1 MPQRDLSPSELR
13 AAAGGPGG
21 RTGSSRPPLR
31 RVGRVLLAATIV
43 LALSLLLV
51 ARGGGQDPLSASFEQ
66 LPESHDGQTAFTFH
80 VRFSEAISISFAT
93 LRDEAFEIDG
103 GSISRARRVDGS
115 SALWELTV
123 APTQQGDIVI
133 ALPPTGDCAASG
145 AVCTAGGEML
155 SNRAEATV
163 AGPESDPQ
171 DTPVNRQ
178 FEPPQ
183 TEDFDPVV
191 SPDAEPT
198 VMSSAIAAG
207 GLSVTITFSEALSE
221 TVTPGV
227 DRFLITIAGGTAAQP
242 SAVSVSEATVTL
254 TSAALIRQGQTVSVT
269 YTDPNPSDNDTS
281 GVLESA
287 DTDGTDVATFTEDVD
302 PLAITEQL
310 TLIKNTRGT
319 SSASVVVA
327 AERSYGTP
335 FDTGP
340 RTGGYQIKRV
350 GIELTMVTG
359 SNPEV
364 SIYSVGSDNL
374 PDAEVFRFENP
385 SSLQGGGAINWF
397 NAPADSILAADTR
410 YVIVFR
416 LGDLSLAHLR
426 SREINEG
433 YDGGDYNSAI
443 GFSVPSGLLDGLA
456 ETNGVWDVNSATMRF
471 ELEGTGAD
479 GPIRPSQLLHPVVAG
494 APRTLNV
501 TVRAAADAVETA
513 VATAYDVDYKR
524 TSDTDWIRV
533 VRADET
539 ALSETL
545 DGLLAQESYDV
556 RARGKTTGYYGEWS
570 SPIAATTGGT
580 KSSDSTLSALSLSGV
595 TLGETFAPATT
606 SYTGDAVYA
615 TPQTTVTATAANQY
629 ATITSITP
637 ADADDETDGH
647 QVDLGVLSATTISVV
662 VTAEDGTTTTYTV
675 AVTRAKIR
683 IESLIPQNGMFSE
696 SDGTVGW
703 IVRVGEAPLE
713 QIGVVVRFAGKL
725 GVSGEQTVNFA
736 VGERFV
742 TYQTPIPDDDIYGNS
757 GEATATLVLRDDLPY
772 TADSELVARK
782 VIADDDF
789 PAATATITV
798 VSPEFMD
805 GARTVAEGGTVTYTF
820 EVLTDGDTEPF
831 GGSSPV
837 RVIARSGTATSGQDF
852 AVNER
857 YSIPLAN
864 FTRVD
869 IDDDPDEEDW
879 RWRFTQNY
887 SFDITDD
894 DIREPND
901 ETFTLN
907 LERVTVESPGDVP
920 TAASMTLAT
929 PTSYTITIAPSDL
942 ETNNNLSALSVSTG
956 TLSPTFDADTT
967 SYTLD
972 LPFAT
977 SSVRITATRAGSH
990 STLQYFQGMTQLGTD
1005 NAASVNLSNLP
1016 VNTTRTIT
1024 VRVTPE
1030 DGSAAKDYTVRV
1042 TRALPVASIERISP
1056 AEVTEGGTLRFRISL
1071 DGPAVTV
1078 VGARASFRETGDMLE
1093 RENQA
1098 TANVPVQVGTSSTTY
1113 TSTLVRA
1120 DDDVWEVHSTIT
1132 ASINSRAGYTVSPT
1146 MGTATVE
1153 MLDDDFP
1160 EAEATLSL
1168 STTSASENDDQPGQN
1183 GDTVTATVTILTARD
1198 EMPHEGGGQI
1208 QLSLGTDDDPMTL
1221 DATSADYTVTGSRT
1235 LSFPMDEFQRV
1246 DLDDTEN
1253 TDWRYRLTKSI
1264 QIKIVNDTARELA
1277 ERFTVTMSAVTS
1289 GSSPTDSEI
1298 TLSGDATQV
1307 ITIPFSDVSSDASLT
1322 AISLSQGALSTP
1334 FTSGTT
1340 SYDATVEFD
1349 HEQITITPTAAQ
1361 FATFQVLDSS
1371 DNEIDDST
1379 QSGIQVNLPL
1389 NSARTVKVVV
1399 TAEDGETVRT
1409 YTFDITRQLPVLTIS
1424 VANEARDLAEGGD
1437 VVVTITRN
1445 GVTDESTEVD
1455 ITFLDD
1461 GNRVL
1466 PANKTARSLI
1476 IVGGDN
1482 HVEFAIPTDD
1492 DDDWDDK
1499 SDVGLR
1505 IDAAPARY
1513 TISGNASVSR
1523 NVTDDDFPDATA
1535 SFSVVSTDVNEGD
1548 AVMITFK
1555 IETLREEEPNEDAG
1569 ALVVTTS
1576 DGPKATDIDTQ
1587 GTDQGGIA
1595 VAGSD
1600 YMAFNGIAI
1609 PFPASGFTLV
1619 NGRYVSEQ
1627 TGPLRITDDTADE
1640 FKEGLTVTLS
1650 RKDADPNQT
1659 DENITLSSSN
1669 SIYLVIA
1676 RSDLSNDPGL
1686 SSAGHSVG
1694 TLERNG
1700 APATIV
1706 PDVTDYDISVPFEH
1720 EEITFTPRAQTS
1732 GATFDFLDADDE
1744 ELTTSGTSV
1753 TVELEVN
1760 TATVVKIKVT
1770 SQDESDS
1777 RTYVFTVTRREP
1789 VVSIMPVSTNAVI
1802 EGAEIAFTV
1811 MLDGPAVASGGRSV
1825 MVALSETGGNVLPA
1839 SPPTEVTVPMG
1850 QDRVRLAVT
1859 TVNDDLWEEHST
1871 VTATLVAGT
1880 GYSIS
1885 EEPGENAASYTVND
1899 NDFPV
1904 ATVNLEVLPNPV
1916 TEPIANERGVQQ
1928 SPSSAAAQVTI
1939 TTARDELP
1947 HEGAGQIAVST
1958 ADVSAVAG
1966 DDYTALSGS
1975 LVSFGLGDFVRDP
1988 VRGVYEARQTVAIP
2002 ILHDN
2007 IEESDEAFETT
2018 IALVTTGSSPTDTNV
2033 TPGTT
2038 SETVTIA
2045 ANDEHRVTDVAVQPS
2060 GRSAEVTV
2068 TIANPSLVMQTV
2080 HVAYFRTGFEQLTKT
2095 VSQSTSGLEVTFADS
2110 TPLTG
2115 IDLIGWG
2122 VNVTLN
2128 ASLDPDFPT
2137 AKTTTVTF
2145 DTLGRGPA
2153 VSRVTA
2159 IATTQTSL
2167 QIQVSLTNT
2176 DGNTHTVRMRYREEG
2191 ELTWTTPTPA
2201 TQDTMVNP
2209 VNWDL
2214 INLVSDTTY
2223 EFEATIGDNFGLG
2236 VQRGRFT
2243 THPPAVDSIS
2253 VPDATIMDNEATVE
2267 VTVAAAN
2274 GDPVY
2279 LRFREGSEAWTTVPS
2294 EMVAVGDSTATFQ
2307 LTGLIAGTNYQIEA
2321 SYDSS
2326 FPRDSTESA
2335 SFRTTGTRPSDTAPG
2350 TPGSPSVGGSF
2361 GGGGGGGGAPAVV
2374 LPSDED
2380 LDYNKTKDIPEL
2392 AAGHETPTG
2401 MWSDGR
2407 TLWLIENSESGDDL
2421 VYGYALAQAESEEGE
2436 SEQDDSERD
2445 ESVEEEGEAST
2456 LQTLMLD
2463 RRNRFAQGLWSNGT
2477 HLWVVDSGQDR
2488 VFVYVLATGEREEGK
2503 EFELAEENA
2512 NPRGI
2517 WSDGETLY
2525 VLDSSRRSLLVYN
2538 LATGELVGEYPLAA
2552 LNASPRGIWSD
2563 GLTFWVSDDGAKRIF
2578 AYRFEQREEDVGGET
2593 QTQTVLVRY
2602 EVEEFSFRS
2611 LIRAGNSNARGI
2623 WSDGDVMYVA
2633 DEQDDKV
2640 YSYNMPDATNARLAT
2655 LTLSGIELGEFSAEV
2670 SEYRVSLPVGL
2681 SRTTVSARAV
2691 QAGAQVTIAPA
2702 DVDGDAENGHQVEL
2716 ERETKVTVTV
2726 VSEDGSRTRTY
2737 EVALEWV
2744 NTAPVAGS
2752 APRLSLVAAG
2762 EPGRVALGELF
2773 TDADGDALSYTVGAS
2788 SDSSVAAVAE
2798 RAGVL
2803 TVTPLAV
2810 GEAQVELTA
2819 SDGQASSATLTLTV
2833 QVAAAPVPQ
2842 EQEAEPIEVRISARN
2857 LAGGSVEFALQLRE
2871 EDESWSARL
2880 LPELRFMAATV
2891 ELNAW
2896 RNSSALELGEGEA
2909 SRTLRISARNVVGG
2923 SVEFALQ
2930 VRGEDGEWSER
2941 ILPRLRFMSRSI
2953 EVNAWRNSSTLSID

>member
-1 MPQRDLSPSELR
+1 MI
-13 AAAGGPGG
+13 
-21 RTGSSRPPLR
+21 R
-31 RVGRVLLAATIV
+31 RRWRLALWVAVAVSFLAAF
-43 LALSLLLV
+43 AGPV
-51 ARGGGQDPLSASFEQ
+51 APGARA
-66 LPESHDGQTAFTFH
+66 QTAPTPQ
-80 VRFSEAISISFAT
+80 
-93 LRDEAFEIDG
+93 
-103 GSISRARRVDGS
+103 S
-115 SALWELTV
+115 SAV
-123 APTQQGDIVI
+123 AADG
-133 ALPPTGDCAASG
+133 
-145 AVCTAGGEML
+145 M
-155 SNRAEATV
+155 
-163 AGPESDPQ
+163 
-171 DTPVNRQ
+171 
-178 FEPPQ
+178 
-183 TEDFDPVV
+183 
-191 SPDAEPT
+191 
-198 VMSSAIAAG
+198 
-207 GLSVTITFSEALSE
+207 SVTITFTAALSE
-221 TVTPGV
+221 TVTPTT
-227 DRFLITIAGGTAAQP
+227 DRFSISVAGGTAVQP
-242 SAVSVSEATVTL
+242 SSAAVSGSTVTL
-254 TSAALIRQGQTVSVT
+254 ALPSLVRQGQTVAVT
-269 YTDPNPSDNDTS
+269 YTDLTAGDDMS
-281 GVLESA
+281 GVLES
-287 DTDGTDVATFTEDVD
+287 TDGTDVATFTEDVGAV
-302 PLAITEQL
+302 AITERL

-350 GIELTMVTG
+350 GIELTMVSG

-364 SIYSVGSDNL
+364 SIYSVGSNNL
-374 PDAEVFRFENP
+374 PDAEVFTFENP

-410 YVIVFR
+410 YAIVFK

-443 GFSVPSGLLDGLA
+443 GFSVPSGLLDGFA
-456 ETNGVWDVNSATMRF
+456 ETNGVWGVNSATMRF

-479 GPIRPSQLLHPVVAG
+479 GPIRPSQLPHPVAAG
-494 APRTLNV
+494 APRSLNV
-501 TVRAAADAVETA
+501 TVRTAADAVDTA
-513 VATAYDVDYKR
+513 VPTAFDVDYKR
-524 TSDTDWIRV
+524 SSDTDWTRA

-570 SPIAATTGGT
+570 LIGTATTGGT

-595 TLGETFAPATT
+595 TIIETFDPATT

-615 TPQTTVTATAANQY
+615 TPQTTVTATAANQF

-637 ADADDETDGH
+637 ADADDDTDGH
-647 QVDLGVLSATTISVV
+647 QVDLGVLSATTISVL

-675 AVTRAKIR
+675 DVTRAKIKVAS
-683 IESLIPQNGMFSE
+683 IVAQNGTFSE
-696 SDGTVGW
+696 SDATVGW
-703 IVRVGEAPLE
+703 IVRVAEAPLE
-713 QIGVVVRFAGKL
+713 QIGIVLRFAGKL
-725 GVSGEQTVNFA
+725 TVTGVQTIDFQKDQLVN
-736 VGERFV
+736 
-742 TYQTPIPDDDIYGNS
+742 TYATPIVNDDVYGNS

-782 VIADDDF
+782 VIADNDF

-798 VSPEFMD
+798 ESPELMD

-837 RVIARSGTATSGQDF
+837 RVIAHSGTATSGQDF
-852 AVNER
+852 AENEK
-857 YSIPLAN
+857 YSIPLAH

-869 IDDDPDEEDW
+869 IDEDEDVEDF
-879 RWRFTQNY
+879 RWRFTREY
-887 SFDITDD
+887 SFDITND

-907 LERVTVESPGDVP
+907 LERVAAESPGDVP

-929 PTSYTITIAPSDL
+929 PTSYTITISPSDL
-942 ETNNNLSALSVSTG
+942 ETNNNLSALSVSAG

-1005 NAASVNLSNLP
+1005 NAASVNVSDLP

-1024 VRVTPE
+1024 VRITPE
-1030 DGSAAKDYTVRV
+1030 DGSAAKDYIVRI
-1042 TRALPVASIERISP
+1042 TRALPVASIERIGP
-1056 AEVTEGGTLRFRISL
+1056 AQVTEGATLQYRISL
-1071 DGPAVTV
+1071 DGTAVTV
-1078 VGARASFRETGDMLE
+1078 VGTRASFRETGDMLE
-1093 RENQA
+1093 REDQA
-1098 TANVPVQVGTSSTTY
+1098 TANVPVQVGTTSTTY
-1113 TSTLVRA
+1113 TSTLVRL
-1120 DDDVWEVHSTIT
+1120 DDDVWEEHSTIT
-1132 ASINSRAGYTVSPT
+1132 ARLNSRAGYTVSPA

-1208 QLSLGTDDDPMTL
+1208 QLSLGTDEDPMTL

-1246 DLDDTEN
+1246 DLDDTAN

-1264 QIKIVNDTARELA
+1264 QIKIVNDMARELA

-1289 GSSPTDSEI
+1289 GSAPTDSEI
-1298 TLSGDATQV
+1298 TLTGDLTQV

-1322 AISLSQGALSTP
+1322 AISLSQGTLSTP

-1409 YTFDITRQLPVLTIS
+1409 YTFAITRQLPVLTIS
-1424 VANEARDLAEGGD
+1424 VANEATDLAEGGD
-1437 VVVTITRN
+1437 VVVTIRRN
-1445 GVTDESTEVD
+1445 GITDESTEVD

-1505 IDAAPARY
+1505 IDAATARY

-1600 YMAFNGIAI
+1600 YTALNGVAI

-1619 NGRYVSEQ
+1619 NGKYVSEQ
-1627 TGPLRITDDTADE
+1627 TGPLRITNDTADE
-1640 FKEGLTVTLS
+1640 FKEGFTVTLT
-1650 RKDADPNQT
+1650 RKDAAPNQT

-1732 GATFDFLDADDE
+1732 GATFDFLDEDDM
-1744 ELTTSGTSV
+1744 ELTDSGTSV
-1753 TVELEVN
+1753 TVDLAVN

-1811 MLDGPAVASGGRSV
+1811 MLDGPAVASGGRTV
-1825 MVALSETGGNVLPA
+1825 MVALTETGGNVLP
-1839 SPPTEVTVPMG
+1839 SIPPTEVTVPMG

-1885 EEPGENAASYTVND
+1885 EEPGESAASYTVND
-1899 NDFPV
+1899 NDFPDAAV
-1904 ATVNLEVLPNPV
+1904 HLSVVPNPV
-1916 TEPIANERGVQQ
+1916 EEPTANERGVQQ
-1928 SPSSAAAQVTI
+1928 SPSSTTAEVTI
-1939 TTARDELP
+1939 RTTRDEQP
-1947 HEGAGQIAVST
+1947 HEGAGQISVST
-1958 ADVSAVAG
+1958 EDLTESNAAIAG
-1966 DDYTALSGS
+1966 EDYTALSGS
-1975 LVSFGLGDFVRDP
+1975 TLSFGLGDFVRDD
-1988 VRGVYEARQTVAIP
+1988 VAGVYQATQTVAIP

-2007 IEESDEAFETT
+2007 IEEGVETFLT
-2018 IALVTTGSSPTDTNV
+2018 RIALVSTGSNPTDTNV
-2033 TPGTT
+2033 NLGVNQERVQI
-2038 SETVTIA
+2038 S
-2045 ANDEHRVTDVAVQPS
+2045 ANDEHVVSDVAVQPS
-2060 GRSAEVTV
+2060 ARSAEVTV

-2080 HVAYFRTGFEQLTKT
+2080 YIKYFRTGFEQLAKEA
-2095 VSQSTSGLEVTFADS
+2095 SQSTNGLEVTFEDS
-2110 TPLTG
+2110 TPFTG
-2115 IDLIGWG
+2115 IDLIGYA
-2122 VNVTLN
+2122 VNVTLM
-2128 ASLDPDFPT
+2128 ASLDPMFPT
-2137 AKTTTVTF
+2137 AKTTTTTF

-2153 VSRVTA
+2153 VSRVTS

-2176 DGNTHTVRMRYREEG
+2176 DGVATHTVRMRYREEG
-2191 ELTWTTPTPA
+2191 ELTWATPTPA

-2214 INLVSDTTY
+2214 TNLVSDTTY
-2223 EFEATIGDNFGLG
+2223 EFEATIGSDFGLG

-2243 THPPAVDSIS
+2243 TDPPAVDSVS

-2279 LRFREGSEAWTTVPS
+2279 LRFREGSEAWTTEPS
-2294 EMVAVGDSTATFQ
+2294 VNVAVGDSTATFT
-2307 LTGLIAGTNYQIEA
+2307 LSGLIAGTRYQVEA
-2321 SYDSS
+2321 SYDNS
-2326 FPRDSTESA
+2326 FPPATTESA
-2335 SFRTTGTRPSDTAPG
+2335 SFTTTGERPSDTGPPG
-2350 TPGSPSVGGSF
+2350 TTPSIGGTPVL
-2361 GGGGGGGGAPAVV
+2361 GGGGGGGGGGGPT
-2374 LPSDED
+2374 PSTVDFEWTVKHD
-2380 LDYNKTKDIPEL
+2380 LEEL
-2392 AAGHETPTG
+2392 DSGNTAPTG
-2401 MWSDGR
+2401 VWSDG
-2407 TLWLIENSESGDDL
+2407 T
-2421 VYGYALAQAESEEGE
+2421 
-2436 SEQDDSERD
+2436 
-2445 ESVEEEGEAST
+2445 T
-2456 LQTLMLD
+2456 
-2463 RRNRFAQGLWSNGT
+2463 
-2477 HLWVVDSGQDR
+2477 LWVVNNAEGPGDAIYAYDLES
-2488 VFVYVLATGEREEGK
+2488 GERVQER
-2503 EFELAEENA
+2503 EFELDAA
-2512 NPRGI
+2512 NRAPRGI
-2517 WSDGETLY
+2517 WSDGET
-2525 VLDSSRRSLLVYN
+2525 VWVADSGRDRLFAYD
-2538 LATGELVGEYPLAA
+2538 LATGE
-2552 LNASPRGIWSD
+2552 R
-2563 GLTFWVSDDGAKRIF
+2563 
-2578 AYRFEQREEDVGGET
+2578 
-2593 QTQTVLVRY
+2593 
-2602 EVEEFSFRS
+2602 VEEHDIE
-2611 LIRAGNSNARGI
+2611 LDAANHDARGI
-2623 WSDGDVMYVA
+2623 WSDGKTMWVLDNSAKALFAYDLATGELLGSFSLDGGNQSPLDIWSDGVTIWVSDPGSSPRRLFAYRLPTIGEEGVPEDAALERVDEEDFAELSNASNNSPRGIWANDDFVYVI
-2633 DEQDDKV
+2633 DESDGKA
-2640 YSYNMPDATNARLAT
+2640 YTYNVPDAIDARLAT
-2655 LTLSGIELGEFSAEV
+2655 LMLAGIDIGEFDPGWTDYDGVAGEGV
-2670 SEYRVSLPVGL
+2670 TE
-2681 SRTTVSARAV
+2681 TTIV
-2691 QAGAQVTIAPA
+2691 AGAMQRRTEVAIEPVDA
-2702 DVDGDAENGHQVEL
+2702 DEGTDGHQVSL
-2716 ERETKVTVTV
+2716 EGVHEITITVTSADGTRTKVYRVRFGEAPAGIV
-2726 VSEDGSRTRTY
+2726 LEPGWNAVEWPGPDGLS
-2737 EVALEWV
+2737 VAEAVEGGQLPADLLAVYAWDE
-2744 NTAPVAGS
+2744 
-2752 APRLSLVAAG
+2752 AAG
-2762 EPGRVALGELF
+2762 MWLGYFPALADVPGFNTLSAFSSGQTYWLAIDEP
-2773 TDADGDALSYTVGAS
+2773 S
-2788 SDSSVAAVAE
+2788 
-2798 RAGVL
+2798 
-2803 TVTPLAV
+2803 
-2810 GEAQVELTA
+2810 
-2819 SDGQASSATLTLTV
+2819 
-2833 QVAAAPVPQ
+2833 AAA
-2842 EQEAEPIEVRISARN
+2842 
-2857 LAGGSVEFALQLRE
+2857 
-2871 EDESWSARL
+2871 
-2880 LPELRFMAATV
+2880 AT
-2891 ELNAW
+2891 E
-2896 RNSSALELGEGEA
+2896 
-2909 SRTLRISARNVVGG
+2909 
-2923 SVEFALQ
+2923 
-2930 VRGEDGEWSER
+2930 
-2941 ILPRLRFMSRSI
+2941 
-2953 EVNAWRNSSTLSID
+2953 

>member
-1 MPQRDLSPSELR
+1 MEPLHCPVAGR
-13 AAAGGPGG
+13 AGRGPGWG
-21 RTGSSRPPLR
+21 
-31 RVGRVLLAATIV
+31 
-43 LALSLLLV
+43 
-51 ARGGGQDPLSASFEQ
+51 
-66 LPESHDGQTAFTFH
+66 
-80 VRFSEAISISFAT
+80 
-93 LRDEAFEIDG
+93 
-103 GSISRARRVDGS
+103 SRARRALPEAIRGRWRLALWVAVSFLAAFAGPVAPGAAQTAPTPQS
-115 SALWELTV
+115 SAV
-123 APTQQGDIVI
+123 ATDG
-133 ALPPTGDCAASG
+133 
-145 AVCTAGGEML
+145 M
-155 SNRAEATV
+155 
-163 AGPESDPQ
+163 
-171 DTPVNRQ
+171 
-178 FEPPQ
+178 
-183 TEDFDPVV
+183 
-191 SPDAEPT
+191 
-198 VMSSAIAAG
+198 
-207 GLSVTITFSEALSE
+207 SVTITFSEALSE
-221 TVTPGV
+221 TVTPTT
-227 DRFLITIAGGTAAQP
+227 DRFSISVAGGTAVQP
-242 SAVSVSEATVTL
+242 SSAAVSGMVVTL
-254 TSAALIRQGQTVSVT
+254 TLPSLVRQGQTVSVT

-281 GVLESA
+281 GVLESNA
-287 DTDGTDVATFTEDVD
+287 DGTDVATFTEDVD
-302 PLAITEQL
+302 ALAITEQL
-310 TLIKNTRGT
+310 TLVKNTGQ
-319 SSASVVVA
+319 SV
-327 AERSYGTP
+327 SGP
-335 FDTGP
+335 FFEADTGTKSYAMVF
-340 RTGGYQIKRV
+340 RTGGRVGGYRVARV
-350 GIELTMVTG
+350 GIQVSAYSGSAPMLGIYNVDSNERPMSEL
-359 SNPEV
+359 
-364 SIYSVGSDNL
+364 INL
-374 PDAEVFRFENP
+374 TAP
-385 SSLQGGGAINWF
+385 SSITSGQNWF
-397 NAPADSILAADTR
+397 SAPEDSVLDPNRNYA
-410 YVIVFR
+410 IVFIGASGSTWK
-416 LGDLSLAHLR
+416 LTLSQTTSHDR
-426 SREINEG
+426 GQQE
-433 YDGGDYNSAI
+433 SAI
-443 GFSVPSGLLDGLA
+443 GFSIRRGWELF
-456 ETNGVWDVNSATMRF
+456 SAWQNQSPIRIHV
-471 ELEGTGAD
+471 EGTGGT
-479 GPIRPSQLLHPVVAG
+479 GPLKPGTPGTPGVSAGVRSLTATWSDVASVST
-494 APRTLNV
+494 AP
-501 TVRAAADAVETA
+501 
-513 VATAYDVDYKR
+513 ATGYDVQYKR
-524 TSDTDWIRV
+524 ASATDWIPVDRSDD
-533 VRADET
+533 A
-539 ALSETL
+539 ALSESL
-545 DGLLAQESYDV
+545 SGLFALESYQV
-556 RARGKTTGYYGEWS
+556 RVRGKAGYIGDWS
-570 SPIAATTGGT
+570 TPASAVTQGT

-595 TLGETFAPATT
+595 TINETFAPGTT

-615 TPQTTVTATAANQY
+615 TPQTTVTATAANQF

-647 QVDLGVLSATTISVV
+647 QVDLGVLSATTIRVL

-675 AVTRAKIR
+675 AVTRAKIE
-683 IESLIPQNGMFSE
+683 IESVIPENGRFSE
-696 SDGTVGW
+696 SDGEVGW
-703 IVRVGEAPLE
+703 IVRVVEAPLE
-713 QIGVVVRFAGKL
+713 QIGVVLRFAGKL
-725 GVSGEQTVNFA
+725 AVSGEQTITFA

-772 TADSELVARK
+772 TADSELVATK
-782 VIADDDF
+782 AIADDDF
-789 PAATATITV
+789 PAATATITID
-798 VSPEFMD
+798 SPELMD
-805 GARTVAEGGTVTYTF
+805 GARTVAEGGTVTYIL
-820 EVLTDGDTEPF
+820 EVLTEGDTEPF

-852 AVNER
+852 AENEK
-857 YSIPLAN
+857 YSIPQAH

-869 IDDDPDEEDW
+869 IDENENVEDF
-879 RWRFTQNY
+879 RWRFTREY

-894 DIREPND
+894 DVREPND

-907 LERVTVESPGDVP
+907 LERVAVESPGDEP
-920 TAASMTLAT
+920 TAATMKLGT
-929 PTSYTITIAPSDL
+929 PTSYTITISPSDL

-1005 NAASVNLSNLP
+1005 NAASVNVSNLP
-1016 VNTTRTIT
+1016 VNTARTIT

-1030 DGSAAKDYTVRV
+1030 DGSAAKDYTVRI

-1056 AEVTEGGTLRFRISL
+1056 AEVTEGATLRYRISL

-1078 VGARASFRETGDMLE
+1078 VGTRASFRETGDMLQ

-1098 TANVPVQVGTSSTTY
+1098 TANVPVQVGATSTTY
-1113 TSTLVRA
+1113 TSTLVRP
-1120 DDDVWEVHSTIT
+1120 DDDEWEEHSTIT

-1183 GDTVTATVTILTARD
+1183 GDTVTATVTVLTARD
-1198 EMPHEGGGQI
+1198 QMPHEGGGQI
-1208 QLSLGTDDDPMTL
+1208 QLTLGTDDDPMTL
-1221 DATSADYTVTGSRT
+1221 DASSADYTVSGNRT
-1235 LSFPMDEFQRV
+1235 LSFPMDEFERA
-1246 DLDDTEN
+1246 DLDDDPME
-1253 TDWRYRLTKSI
+1253 TDWRYRLSKSI
-1264 QIKIVNDTARELA
+1264 QIKIVNDNARELA

-1289 GSSPTDSEI
+1289 GSAPTDSEI
-1298 TLSGDATQV
+1298 TLTGDLTQV

-1322 AISLSQGALSTP
+1322 AISLSHGTLSTP

-1349 HEQITITPTAAQ
+1349 YDQITITPTAAQ

-1409 YTFDITRQLPVLTIS
+1409 YTFAITRQLPVLTIS

-1445 GVTDESTEVD
+1445 GITDESTEVD

-1600 YMAFNGIAI
+1600 YTALEGVAI

-1619 NGRYVSEQ
+1619 NGKYVSEQ
-1627 TGPLRITDDTADE
+1627 TGPLRITNDTADE
-1640 FKEGLTVTLS
+1640 FKEGFTVTLT
-1650 RKDADPNQT
+1650 RKDAAPNQT

-1700 APATIV
+1700 SPATIV

-1732 GATFDFLDADDE
+1732 GATFDFLDADDD
-1744 ELTTSGTSV
+1744 ELTASGTSV

-1811 MLDGPAVASGGRSV
+1811 MLDGPAVASGGRTV
-1825 MVALSETGGNVLPA
+1825 MVALTETGGNVLPS

-1871 VTATLVAGT
+1871 VTATLVAGS

-1899 NDFPV
+1899 NDFPDAAV
-1904 ATVNLEVLPNPV
+1904 HLSVLPNPV
-1916 TEPIANERGVQQ
+1916 DEPVANARGQLVTA
-1928 SPSSAAAQVTI
+1928 SSTTAQVTI
-1939 TTARDELP
+1939 STTRDEQP
-1947 HEGAGQIAVST
+1947 HEGAGQISVST
-1958 ADVSAVAG
+1958 EDLTESNAAIAG
-1966 DDYTALSGS
+1966 EDYTALSGS
-1975 LVSFGLGDFVRDP
+1975 TLSFGLGDFVRDD
-1988 VRGVYEARQTVAIP
+1988 VAGVYQATQTVAIP

-2007 IEESDEAFETT
+2007 IEEGVETFLT
-2018 IALVTTGSSPTDTNV
+2018 RIALVSTGSNPTDTNV
-2033 TPGTT
+2033 NLGVNQERVQI
-2038 SETVTIA
+2038 S
-2045 ANDEHRVTDVAVQPS
+2045 ANDEHVVSDVAVQPS
-2060 GRSAEVTV
+2060 ARSAEVTV

-2080 HVAYFRTGFEQLTKT
+2080 YIKYFRTGFEQLAKEA
-2095 VSQSTSGLEVTFADS
+2095 SQSTNGLEVTFEDS
-2110 TPLTG
+2110 TPFTG
-2115 IDLIGWG
+2115 IDLIGYA
-2122 VNVTLN
+2122 VNVTLM
-2128 ASLDPDFPT
+2128 ASLDPMFPT
-2137 AKTTTVTF
+2137 AKTTTTTF

-2153 VSRVTA
+2153 VSRVTS

-2176 DGNTHTVRMRYREEG
+2176 DGVATHTVRMRYREEG

-2214 INLVSDTTY
+2214 TNLVSDTTY
-2223 EFEATIGDNFGLG
+2223 EFEATIGADFGLG

-2243 THPPAVDSIS
+2243 TDPPAVDSVA

-2279 LRFREGSEAWTTVPS
+2279 LRFREGSEAWTTEPS
-2294 EMVAVGDSTATFQ
+2294 VNVAVGDSTATFT
-2307 LTGLIAGTNYQIEA
+2307 LSGLIAGTRYQVEA
-2321 SYDSS
+2321 SYDNS
-2326 FPRDSTESA
+2326 FPPATTESA
-2335 SFRTTGTRPSDTAPG
+2335 SFTTTGERPSDTGPPG
-2350 TPGSPSVGGSF
+2350 TTPSIGGTPVL
-2361 GGGGGGGGAPAVV
+2361 GGGGGGGGGGGPT
-2374 LPSDED
+2374 PSTVDFEWTVKHD
-2380 LDYNKTKDIPEL
+2380 LEEL
-2392 AAGHETPTG
+2392 DSGNTAPTG
-2401 MWSDGR
+2401 VWSDG
-2407 TLWLIENSESGDDL
+2407 T
-2421 VYGYALAQAESEEGE
+2421 
-2436 SEQDDSERD
+2436 
-2445 ESVEEEGEAST
+2445 T
-2456 LQTLMLD
+2456 
-2463 RRNRFAQGLWSNGT
+2463 
-2477 HLWVVDSGQDR
+2477 LWVVNNAEGPGDAIYAYDLES
-2488 VFVYVLATGEREEGK
+2488 GERVQER
-2503 EFELAEENA
+2503 EFELDAA
-2512 NPRGI
+2512 NRAPRGI
-2517 WSDGETLY
+2517 WSDGET
-2525 VLDSSRRSLLVYN
+2525 VWVADSGRDRLFAYD
-2538 LATGELVGEYPLAA
+2538 LATGE
-2552 LNASPRGIWSD
+2552 R
-2563 GLTFWVSDDGAKRIF
+2563 
-2578 AYRFEQREEDVGGET
+2578 
-2593 QTQTVLVRY
+2593 
-2602 EVEEFSFRS
+2602 VEEHDIE
-2611 LIRAGNSNARGI
+2611 LAGANHDARGI
-2623 WSDGDVMYVA
+2623 WSDGKTMWVLDNSAKALFAYDLATGELLGSFSLDGGNQSPLDIWSDGVTIWVSDPGSSPRKLFAYRLPTIGEEGVPEDAALERVDEEDFAELSNASNNSPRGIWANDDFVYVI
-2633 DEQDDKV
+2633 DESDGKA
-2640 YSYNMPDATNARLAT
+2640 YTYNVPDAIDARLAT
-2655 LTLSGIELGEFSAEV
+2655 LMLAGIDIGEFD
-2670 SEYRVSLPVGL
+2670 PD
-2681 SRTTVSARAV
+2681 RTDYEGAIAGDATETTIV
-2691 QAGAQVTIAPA
+2691 AGAMQRRTEVAIEPA
-2702 DVDGDAENGHQVEL
+2702 DADEGTDGHQVAL
-2716 ERETKVTVTV
+2716 EGLHEITITVTSADGTRTKVYRVRFGEAPAGIV
-2726 VSEDGSRTRTY
+2726 LEPGWNAVEWPGPDGLS
-2737 EVALEWV
+2737 VAEAVEGGQLPADLLAVYAWDE
-2744 NTAPVAGS
+2744 
-2752 APRLSLVAAG
+2752 AAG
-2762 EPGRVALGELF
+2762 TWLGYFPALADVPGFNTLSAFSSGQTYWLAIDEP
-2773 TDADGDALSYTVGAS
+2773 S
-2788 SDSSVAAVAE
+2788 
-2798 RAGVL
+2798 
-2803 TVTPLAV
+2803 
-2810 GEAQVELTA
+2810 
-2819 SDGQASSATLTLTV
+2819 
-2833 QVAAAPVPQ
+2833 AAA
-2842 EQEAEPIEVRISARN
+2842 
-2857 LAGGSVEFALQLRE
+2857 
-2871 EDESWSARL
+2871 
-2880 LPELRFMAATV
+2880 AT
-2891 ELNAW
+2891 E
-2896 RNSSALELGEGEA
+2896 
-2909 SRTLRISARNVVGG
+2909 
-2923 SVEFALQ
+2923 
-2930 VRGEDGEWSER
+2930 
-2941 ILPRLRFMSRSI
+2941 
-2953 EVNAWRNSSTLSID
+2953 

>member
-1 MPQRDLSPSELR
+1 MLV
-13 AAAGGPGG
+13 AAA
-21 RTGSSRPPLR
+21 
-31 RVGRVLLAATIV
+31 V
-43 LALSLLLV
+43 LAGLGGV
-51 ARGGGQDPLSASFEQ
+51 ALSARAQ
-66 LPESHDGQTAFTFH
+66 MTAPTPQ
-80 VRFSEAISISFAT
+80 
-93 LRDEAFEIDG
+93 
-103 GSISRARRVDGS
+103 S
-115 SALWELTV
+115 SAV
-123 APTQQGDIVI
+123 ATDG
-133 ALPPTGDCAASG
+133 
-145 AVCTAGGEML
+145 M
-155 SNRAEATV
+155 
-163 AGPESDPQ
+163 
-171 DTPVNRQ
+171 
-178 FEPPQ
+178 
-183 TEDFDPVV
+183 
-191 SPDAEPT
+191 
-198 VMSSAIAAG
+198 
-207 GLSVTITFSEALSE
+207 SVTITFDAALST
-221 TVTPGV
+221 TVTPTT
-227 DRFLITIAGGTAAQP
+227 DRFSISIAGGTAVQP
-242 SAVSVSEATVTL
+242 SSAAVSGTTVTL
-254 TSAALIRQGQTVSVT
+254 ALPSLVRQGQTVSIT
-269 YTDPNPSDNDTS
+269 YTDLTTGDDTS
-281 GVLESA
+281 GVLESNA
-287 DTDGTDVATFTEDVD
+287 DGTDVATFADFEATALDV
-302 PLAITEQL
+302 AERV
-310 TLIKNTRGT
+310 TLVKNTRGT
-319 SSASVVVA
+319 SSARVLVTTG
-327 AERSYGTP
+327 RGYGTP

-340 RTGGYQIKRV
+340 RDGGYTIKRV
-350 GIELTMVTG
+350 GIELAEFSG

-364 SIYSVGSDNL
+364 AIYSVDADDA
-374 PDAEVFRFENP
+374 PDSEVFRFENP
-385 SSLQGGGAINWF
+385 SSLQMGINWF
-397 NAPADSILAADTR
+397 EAPADAVLAAETR
-410 YVIVFR
+410 YVLVFKQGALTSAQVVSR
-416 LGDLSLAHLR
+416 PIDEGQDPGDQ
-426 SREINEG
+426 
-433 YDGGDYNSAI
+433 DSAI
-443 GFSVPSGLLDGLA
+443 GFLIPTGRFAAFA
-456 ETNGVWDVNSATMRF
+456 ETGGMWGELSDTMRF
-471 ELEGTGAD
+471 ELEGTGGT
-479 GPIRPSQLLHPVVAG
+479 GPLKPSTLGTPGLSAG
-494 APRTLNV
+494 DRSLTASW
-501 TVRAAADAVETA
+501 TA
-513 VATAYDVDYKR
+513 VSTVSTAIASGYDVEYRRSGETVWIPIDR
-524 TSDTDWIRV
+524 SDD
-533 VRADET
+533 T
-539 ALSETL
+539 ALSETIS
-545 DGLLAQESYDV
+545 GLFAQESYQV
-556 RARGKTTGYYGEWS
+556 RVRGKAGYHGDWS
-570 SPIAATTGGT
+570 ALASAVTQGT
-580 KSSDSTLSALSLSGV
+580 KSSDSTLSALSLSDV
-595 TLGETFAPATT
+595 TINETFDPATT
-606 SYTGDAVYA
+606 SYTGDAAYA
-615 TPQTTVTATAANQY
+615 TPQTTVTATAANEF
-629 ATITSITP
+629 ATITRIAP
-637 ADADDETDGH
+637 ADADEDTDGH
-647 QVDLGVLSATTISVV
+647 QVDLGVLSPTTISVL

-675 AVTRAKIR
+675 AVTRAKIK
-683 IESLIPQNGMFSE
+683 IASLVPQNGTFSE
-696 SDGTVGW
+696 SSGEVSW
-703 IVRVGEAPLE
+703 IVRLVEAPVE
-713 QIGVVVRFAGKL
+713 EIGVVLRFAGKL
-725 GVSGEQTVNFA
+725 AVSGEQTITFG
-736 VGERFV
+736 VGEQFV
-742 TYQTPIPDDDIYGNS
+742 TYPTPIPDDDVYGNS

-782 VIADDDF
+782 VIADNDF
-789 PAATATITV
+789 PPATATITID
-798 VSPEFMD
+798 SPELMD
-805 GARTVAEGGTVTYTF
+805 GARTVAEGGTVTYSL
-820 EVLTDGDTEPF
+820 EILTDGDTEPF

-852 AVNER
+852 AENEK
-857 YSIPLAN
+857 YSVPLTH

-869 IDDDPDEEDW
+869 IDDSNEEDW
-879 RWRFTQNY
+879 RWRFTREY
-887 SFDITDD
+887 SFEIEDD
-894 DIREPND
+894 DVREPND

-907 LERVTVESPGDVP
+907 LERVAVENLGDVP
-920 TAASMTLAT
+920 TAPSMTLAT
-929 PTSYTITIAPSDL
+929 PNSFTITISPSDL
-942 ETNNNLSALSVSTG
+942 ETNNNLSALTVSAG
-956 TLSPTFDADTT
+956 TLSPAFDADTT
-967 SYTLD
+967 SYTVSV
-972 LPFAT
+972 PYAT
-977 SSVRITATRAGSH
+977 PSIRISATRDGSH
-990 STLQYFQGMTQLGTD
+990 STLQYFEGTDQLGTD
-1005 NAASVNLSNLP
+1005 NAASVNLTNLP
-1016 VNTTRTIT
+1016 VNTARTIR
-1024 VRVTPE
+1024 VEVTPE
-1030 DGSAAKDYTVRV
+1030 DGSAAKSYTVRI

-1056 AEVTEGGTLRFRISL
+1056 AEVTEGATLRYRISL

-1078 VGARASFRETGDMLE
+1078 VGTRASFRETGDMLQ

-1098 TANVPVQVGTSSTTY
+1098 TANVPVQVGTTSTTY
-1113 TSTLVRA
+1113 TSTLVRP
-1120 DDDVWEVHSTIT
+1120 DDDEWEEHSTIT

-1183 GDTVTATVTILTARD
+1183 GDTVTATVTVLTARD
-1198 EMPHEGGGQI
+1198 EMPHEGGGSI
-1208 QLSLGTDDDPMTL
+1208 LLTLGTDDDPMTL
-1221 DATSADYTVTGSRT
+1221 DASSADYTVTGNRT
-1235 LSFPMDEFQRV
+1235 LSFPMDEFVRV
-1246 DLDDTEN
+1246 DLDDDPVD
-1253 TDWRYRLTKSI
+1253 TDWRYRLSKSI
-1264 QIKIVNDTARELA
+1264 DIKIVNDMARELA
-1277 ERFTVTMSAVTS
+1277 ERFTVTMSAVTT
-1289 GSSPTDSEI
+1289 GSAPTDGEI

-1322 AISLSQGALSTP
+1322 AISLSHGTLSTP

-1361 FATFQVLDSS
+1361 FATFRVLDSS

-1445 GVTDESTEVD
+1445 GITNESTEVD

-1505 IDAAPARY
+1505 IDAALARY
-1513 TISGNASVSR
+1513 TISGDASVSR

-1569 ALVVTTS
+1569 ALVITTS

-1600 YMAFNGIAI
+1600 YTALSGVAI

-1706 PDVTDYDISVPFEH
+1706 PDVTDYDVSVPFEH
-1720 EEITFTPRAQTS
+1720 EEITFRPAAQTS
-1732 GATFDFLDADDE
+1732 GATFDFLDADDD
-1744 ELTTSGTSV
+1744 ELTASGTSV
-1753 TVELEVN
+1753 TVELAVN

-1789 VVSIMPVSTNAVI
+1789 VVSIMPASTAAVI

-1825 MVALSETGGNVLPA
+1825 MVALSETGGNVLP
-1839 SPPTEVTVPMG
+1839 STTPTEVTVPMG

-1859 TVNDDLWEEHST
+1859 TENDDLWEEHST

-1899 NDFPV
+1899 NDFPS

-1928 SPSSAAAQVTI
+1928 SPSSTTAQVTI
-1939 TTARDELP
+1939 TTVRDEVP

-1975 LVSFGLGDFVRDP
+1975 LVSFALGDFVRDP

-2007 IEESDEAFETT
+2007 IEEPDEQFETT

-2033 TPGTT
+2033 TAGTT
-2038 SETVTIA
+2038 SETVTIE

-2080 HVAYFRTGFEQLTKT
+2080 YVSYFRTGFEQLTKT

-2128 ASLDPDFPT
+2128 ASLDSAFP
-2137 AKTTTVTF
+2137 ADKTTTVMF

-2167 QIQVSLTNT
+2167 QVQVSLTNT
-2176 DGNTHTVRMRYREEG
+2176 DGVATHTVRMRYREEG

-2214 INLVSDTTY
+2214 TNLVSDTTY
-2223 EFEATIGDNFGLG
+2223 EFEATIGADFGLG

-2243 THPPAVDSIS
+2243 TDPPAVDSVS

-2279 LRFREGSEAWTTVPS
+2279 LRFREGSEAWTTEPS
-2294 EMVAVGDSTATFQ
+2294 VNVAVGDSTATFT
-2307 LTGLIAGTNYQIEA
+2307 LSGLIAGTRYQVEA
-2321 SYDSS
+2321 SYDNS
-2326 FPRDSTESA
+2326 FPPARTGSA
-2335 SFRTTGTRPSDTAPG
+2335 SFTTTGERPSDTVPG
-2350 TPGSPSVGGSF
+2350 TGPPGGIGGIAIP
-2361 GGGGGGGGAPAVV
+2361 GGGGGEPAGPEPSEEDFEWTVAHDLEPLDESNAAPAG
-2374 LPSDED
+2374 
-2380 LDYNKTKDIPEL
+2380 
-2392 AAGHETPTG
+2392 A
-2401 MWSDGR
+2401 WSDGK
-2407 TLWLIENSESGDDL
+2407 TVWVLDNPDGAGDAVYAYGLESG
-2421 VYGYALAQAESEEGE
+2421 
-2436 SEQDDSERD
+2436 ER
-2445 ESVEEEGEAST
+2445 VEEREVALHETNRAPRGAWSDGET
-2456 LQTLMLD
+2456 M
-2463 RRNRFAQGLWSNGT
+2463 
-2477 HLWVVDSGQDR
+2477 WVSDSGQERLFAYD
-2488 VFVYVLATGEREEGK
+2488 LESGERAPEREI
-2503 EFELAEENA
+2503 ELTGRNDDA
-2512 NPRGI
+2512 RGI
-2517 WSDGETLY
+2517 WSDGETMW
-2525 VLDSSRRSLLVYN
+2525 VLDDRRNAVFAYE
-2538 LATGELVGEYPLAA
+2538 LATGELIAEYALDEANDQPQDLWSDGVTLWVSNHDPKRLFAYRLPSPADDRGGEDLALERAAGEDFAEPGSVG
-2552 LNASPRGIWSD
+2552 NNSPRGIWS
-2563 GLTFWVSDDGAKRIF
+2563 A
-2578 AYRFEQREEDVGGET
+2578 GG
-2593 QTQTVLVRY
+2593 
-2602 EVEEFSFRS
+2602 
-2611 LIRAGNSNARGI
+2611 
-2623 WSDGDVMYVA
+2623 VMYVVDA
-2633 DEQDDKV
+2633 NDGKA
-2640 YSYNMPDATNARLAT
+2640 YSYNMPDAWDARLASLALPGVDIGAFDPDRT
-2655 LTLSGIELGEFSAEV
+2655 DYEGAPAEGV
-2670 SEYRVSLPVGL
+2670 AE
-2681 SRTTVSARAV
+2681 TTVEAV
-2691 QAGAQVTIAPA
+2691 AAQDGATVAVEPA
-2702 DVDGDAENGHQVEL
+2702 DADGEAAGHQVALAGVGEI
-2716 ERETKVTVTV
+2716 TVTVT
-2726 VSEDGSRTRTY
+2726 SADGSRERVY
-2737 EVALEWV
+2737 RVVLAESGPPAHCLGGAVAV
-2744 NTAPVAGS
+2744 GF
-2752 APRLSLVAAG
+2752 SLVVYG
-2762 EPGRVALGELF
+2762 
-2773 TDADGDALSYTVGAS
+2773 
-2788 SDSSVAAVAE
+2788 
-2798 RAGVL
+2798 
-2803 TVTPLAV
+2803 
-2810 GEAQVELTA
+2810 
-2819 SDGQASSATLTLTV
+2819 
-2833 QVAAAPVPQ
+2833 
-2842 EQEAEPIEVRISARN
+2842 
-2857 LAGGSVEFALQLRE
+2857 GGSVDELEACARSRHVTALYALHEGGYVPYILDAPAFVRERFRALFAAGVPEGTPLIVRSEGPATPDAAASEQAAPGDFASCLRG
-2871 EDESWSARL
+2871 
-2880 LPELRFMAATV
+2880 ELAPGFS
-2891 ELNAW
+2891 L
-2896 RNSSALELGEGEA
+2896 
-2909 SRTLRISARNVVGG
+2909 VVHEGG
-2923 SVEFALQ
+2923 SVDALVACAGERGASALYALQ
-2930 VRGEDGEWSER
+2930 DGAWVPYILGAPALVNEAFRELFAGGVPPATPLVARSER
-2941 ILPRLRFMSRSI
+2941 LPAADSDSGTT
-2953 EVNAWRNSSTLSID
+2953 EGE